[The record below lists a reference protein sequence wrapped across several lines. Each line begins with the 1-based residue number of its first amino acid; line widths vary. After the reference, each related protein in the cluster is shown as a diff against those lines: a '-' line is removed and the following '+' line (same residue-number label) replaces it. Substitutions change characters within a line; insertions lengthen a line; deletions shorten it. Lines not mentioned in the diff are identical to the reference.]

1 MPFERLLPSKT
12 ALIVIDLQEKLVPA
26 MPTARIDG
34 VLGATKILLEAAVT
48 LGVPVIVT
56 EQYPKGLGPTCAVI
70 DETLQHVRH
79 TRIAK
84 TTFDACMEPSFADA
98 LMVADVESAVVV
110 GVEAHIC
117 VLQTSRSLLERGYAT
132 HVVADGVASRR
143 EENRAIGLDLVR
155 AAGGYVTAT
164 ETVVYDWLGRAG
176 TEAFKALARLLR

>member
-1 MPFERLLPSKT
+1 MPFERLLPAKT
-12 ALIVIDLQEKLVPA
+12 ALIVVDLQEKLVPA

-34 VLGATKILLEAAVT
+34 VLGSTKVLLEAAVT
-48 LGVPVIVT
+48 LGVQVIVT
-56 EQYPKGLGPTCAVI
+56 EQYPKGLGPTCAVL

-84 TTFDACMEPSFADA
+84 TTFDACMEPTFADA

-117 VLQTSRSLLERGYAT
+117 VMQTVRSLLERGYAT
-132 HVVADGVASRR
+132 YVVADGVASRR
-143 EENRAIGLDLVR
+143 EENRQIGLDLAR
-155 AAGGYVTAT
+155 AAGAYVTTT

-176 TEAFKALARLLR
+176 TEAFKAIAPLLR

>member
-1 MPFERLLPSKT
+1 MPFERLLPAKT
-12 ALIVIDLQEKLVPA
+12 ALIVIDLQEKLVPT

-34 VLGATKILLEAAVT
+34 ALGATKVLLEAAVT

-79 TRIAK
+79 TRVAK

-98 LMVADVESAVVV
+98 LMIADVESAVVV
-110 GVEAHIC
+110 GIEAHIC
-117 VLQTSRSLLERGYAT
+117 VLQTARSLLERGYAT
-132 HVVADGVASRR
+132 HVVADAVASRR
-143 EENRAIGLDLVR
+143 EENRAIGLDLAR
-155 AAGGYVTAT
+155 SAGAFVTAT

-176 TEAFKALARLLR
+176 TEAFKALAPLLR